1 MAGQRLAVVT
11 GAAGGIGKAIV
22 RRLIATGMHVFAI
35 DYSEKG
41 LLDLTHE
48 FAGGVTTSQLDVSM
62 WDEVT
67 EVVKNLINAQG
78 VPYYLVC
85 AAGINP
91 LVDGT
96 GEVSESFYNQI
107 SDVNVKGTFAF
118 CKEILPHMAYAKR
131 GAVVNLASVSGLI
144 GWGGSSVYSASK
156 GAVISMTRS
165 FATEY
170 GKFGVRVNCVC
181 PGSIRTP
188 MVIQN
193 LNDLNDLESG
203 LLRIANLHPLGRLG
217 EPDEVAN
224 VVNFLLSDEASF
236 VSGVA
241 LPIDGALS
249 VS

>member
-1 MAGQRLAVVT
+1 MAHARQ
-11 GAAGGIGKAIV
+11 GAI
-22 RRLIATGMHVFAI
+22 
-35 DYSEKG
+35 
-41 LLDLTHE
+41 
-48 FAGGVTTSQLDVSM
+48 
-62 WDEVT
+62 
-67 EVVKNLINAQG
+67 
-78 VPYYLVC
+78 
-85 AAGINP
+85 
-91 LVDGT
+91 
-96 GEVSESFYNQI
+96 
-107 SDVNVKGTFAF
+107 
-118 CKEILPHMAYAKR
+118 
-131 GAVVNLASVSGLI
+131 VNLASVSGLI

-156 GAVISMTRS
+156 GAIISMTRS

-193 LNDLNDLESG
+193 LKDRNDLDTG
-203 LLRIANLHPLGRLG
+203 LLRISNKHPLGRIG
-217 EPDEVAN
+217 EPEEVAS

>member
-1 MAGQRLAVVT
+1 MAMQKLAVVT

-22 RRLIATGMHVFAI
+22 ARLIASGIHVFAI
-35 DYSEKG
+35 DHSENG
-41 LLDLTHE
+41 LFGLSQE
-48 FAGGVTTSQLDVSM
+48 FVGSITTSHLDVSH

-67 EVVKNLINAQG
+67 DVVNNLIVTHG
-78 VPYYLVC
+78 VPNYLVC

-91 LVDGT
+91 LVDT
-96 GEVSESFYNQI
+96 TSEVSETLYNQI
-107 SDVNVKGTFAF
+107 SDINVKGTFVF
-118 CKEILPHMAYAKR
+118 CKEILPHMAHAR
-131 GAVVNLASVSGLI
+131 QGAIVNLASVSGLI

-156 GAVISMTRS
+156 GAIISMTRS

-193 LNDLNDLESG
+193 LKDRNDLDTG
-203 LLRIANLHPLGRLG
+203 LLRISNKHPLGRIG
-217 EPDEVAN
+217 EPEEVAS